1 MPFDHIRDL
10 LAQGLALP
18 QIVEQTRCGTGCG
31 LCQPYLQ
38 IVAATGRTRLPIMSP
53 AQIAAVLAAAKTR
66 TPTAPVA
73 GSSSPSPDADAVRR
87 AS

>member
-53 AQIAAVLAAAKTR
+53 AQIAAVLAAAKAR
-66 TPTAPVA
+66 TATAPVA
-73 GSSSPSPDADAVRR
+73 GTSTSPHEADAVKR